1 MNRNSWSRLGVLAVC
16 FAIAYPTFPRGRQEN
31 TVGKTQ
37 NSGSANKQTA
47 EIYADSDAY
56 EVYGVLLKS
65 LNRAQY
71 IIEDQTPAH
80 PNLTAAGVGIKGEC
94 LKEWAPVVQDFAERN
109 RIARKL
115 TRNFPPSISYKLLSR
130 AEINEMLGAT
140 ESEPLSMRPPGSGE
154 SYALSAI
161 GFNHDR
167 TYAIVKLTRNCPG
180 LCGSTVPYF
189 FEKHGTVWS
198 EVRPKC
204 EVVVIAS

>member
-1 MNRNSWSRLGVLAVC
+1 MIRSSWSRLGVLAIC
-16 FAIAYPTFPRGRQEN
+16 FAIAYPAISRERQEK

-37 NSGSANKQTA
+37 NSGAANKQTP

-56 EVYGVLLKS
+56 EIYGVLLKN
-65 LNRAQY
+65 LNRSQY

-109 RIARKL
+109 RTGRKL
-115 TRNFPPSISYKLLSR
+115 SRNFPPSISYKLLSR
-130 AEINEMLGAT
+130 AEINEMLVAK
-140 ESEPLSMRPPGSGE
+140 EAEPSSMRPPGSGE
-154 SYALSAI
+154 SYTFSAV

-167 TYAIVKLTRNCPG
+167 TYAIVKLTGNCPG

-198 EVRPKC
+198 EVHPKC